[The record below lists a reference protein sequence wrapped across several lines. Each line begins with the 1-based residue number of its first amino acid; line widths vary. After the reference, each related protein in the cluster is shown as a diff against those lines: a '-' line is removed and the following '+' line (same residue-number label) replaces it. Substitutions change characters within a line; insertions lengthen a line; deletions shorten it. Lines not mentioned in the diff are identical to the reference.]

1 MLETTDEIFRRSE
14 AEFPPDPADEQR
26 RRKQEGKDRASHTD
40 NTYDTKRA
48 PDNEIKHTV
57 EKTRRHLLAL
67 TRSTS
72 PMLAMS
78 HVCSLRQQ
86 IEYSN
91 DIPPNSVADWDRK
104 PRSRQ
109 NFLTTPRVS
118 VNPGNFVLGTMF
130 LAMRHALGMEP
141 PINPDQP
148 SKLNDRGSNRPAQ
161 WHSNKCTRHPIV
173 SRSATTGMARKPGHC
188 QVRT

>member
-14 AEFPPDPADEQR
+14 AQFSADKAEEQR

-48 PDNEIKHTV
+48 PENEVKHTV

-72 PMLAMS
+72 FMLAMS
-78 HVCSLRQQ
+78 HVCSLQQQ

-91 DIPPNSVADWDRK
+91 DVPPNNVADWDRK
-104 PRSRQ
+104 SWSRQ
-109 NFLTTPRVS
+109 NFITTPGVS
-118 VNPGNFVLGTMF
+118 VDPGNFILGTMF
-130 LAMRHALGMEP
+130 LAIRHALGMEP
-141 PINPDQP
+141 LINTPINPQ
-148 SKLNDRGSNRPAQ
+148 AQ
-161 WHSNKCTRHPIV
+161 
-173 SRSATTGMARKPGHC
+173 
-188 QVRT
+188 